1 MAHEPRYHGWQED
14 PPDYGDDPTMFTTV
28 LEHNGFFCGL
38 GDNLTYISGTLGYFD
53 NCNTDTFS
61 LLWIEDFLRHF
72 DYHFDGK
79 LHVYWLKPGK
89 ELINGL
95 QCIEYDRDIVDMIRA
110 AEVEKQLVL
119 IVDHTNFLRALRD
132 DVLHTGGPQLPYVIS
147 PTKIPTNVTADQG
160 EASISVLTVPCATT
174 TDEGELLQFVDSGSY
189 NDTTFDDS
197 DYDIEDGD
205 DDLFADNVDKEVND
219 SNPLENEFE
228 LENEQA
234 LEDTNLN
241 LREEDEQWLQNKF
254 KVFNPEVDMD
264 NPIFRAG
271 LIFSSVKEL
280 RKALIA
286 YSVRNR
292 VKVNKLK
299 NDKRRLDAVCKP
311 GCPWFL
317 KATADST
324 SGGFKI
330 RGYQGKHTCQ
340 GSFDVNALTAPFLA
354 EKFIDEI
361 RDNQKISLQTFAA
374 KVQREYNM
382 CPNRWKLSRARK
394 DALNV
399 IHGDE
404 DSQFML

>member
-174 TDEGELLQFVDSGSY
+174 TDEGELLQFVDSGSD

-292 VKVNKLK
+292 VKVN
-299 NDKRRLDAVCKP
+299 
-311 GCPWFL
+311 
-317 KATADST
+317 T
-324 SGGFKI
+324 
-330 RGYQGKHTCQ
+330 Y
-340 GSFDVNALTAPFLA
+340 
-354 EKFIDEI
+354 
-361 RDNQKISLQTFAA
+361 SL
-374 KVQREYNM
+374 
-382 CPNRWKLSRARK
+382 
-394 DALNV
+394 
-399 IHGDE
+399 
-404 DSQFML
+404 